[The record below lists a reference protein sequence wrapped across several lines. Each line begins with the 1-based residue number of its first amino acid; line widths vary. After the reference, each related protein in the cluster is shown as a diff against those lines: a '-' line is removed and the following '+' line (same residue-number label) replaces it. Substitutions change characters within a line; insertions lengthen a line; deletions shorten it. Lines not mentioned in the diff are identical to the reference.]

1 MSFGTRAEVFN
12 LSTLSPIFPQS
23 RPARTELLPGRPFS
37 ASACH
42 LRCGF
47 ARLNPI
53 MRAMVLEKQAPAEE
67 NPLQLRDV
75 PLPAPGAGEVRV
87 RVRACG
93 ICRTDLHTVEGDVPL
108 PRSPLIPG
116 HQVVGVV
123 DALGAGVKTFREGDR
138 VGVTW
143 VYSTCGE
150 CAYCKKGLEN
160 LCDRARFTGY
170 NAHGGYAEAMIVSES
185 FAYALP
191 AGFSDLQAAPLLC
204 AGIVGFRSFRLS
216 GAQPGE
222 RVGLYGFGASAH
234 IILQVARHMGCEVY
248 VFTRTPVHQQLA
260 REMGAA
266 WVGDAKDTPP
276 AQLDAAVIFAPAGSL
291 VLEALRVL
299 RKGGTVSLADLT
311 MSPIPQIDYDKLL
324 YHERII
330 RSVANATR
338 QDARDFL
345 ELAGEIPIRSEIQT
359 FRLEEANQA
368 LQSLKASKIR
378 GAGVLQ
384 IS

>member
-1 MSFGTRAEVFN
+1 
-12 LSTLSPIFPQS
+12 
-23 RPARTELLPGRPFS
+23 
-37 ASACH
+37 
-42 LRCGF
+42 
-47 ARLNPI
+47 
-53 MRAMVLEKQAPAEE
+53 MRALVLEKQAPAEE
-67 NPLQLRDV
+67 SPLHFRDV
-75 PLPAPGAGEVRV
+75 PVPEPGAGEVRV

-116 HQVVGVV
+116 HQIVGVV
-123 DALGAGVKTFREGDR
+123 DALGQGVRSLREGDR
-138 VGVTW
+138 VGVAW

-170 NAHGGYAEAMIVSES
+170 NADGGYAEAMVVPES

-216 GAQPGE
+216 NARPGE

-234 IILQVARHMGCEVY
+234 IILQVARHLGCEVY
-248 VFTRTPVHQQLA
+248 VFTRTEGHQQLA
-260 REMGAA
+260 RAMGAA
-266 WVGDAKDTPP
+266 WVGRAEQTPP
-276 AQLDAAVIFAPAGSL
+276 APLDAAVIFAPVGSL

-311 MSPIPQIDYDKLL
+311 MSPIPQIDYDRLL

-338 QDARDFL
+338 EDAREFL
-345 ELAGEIPIRSEIQT
+345 RLAAEIPIHSEVEA
-359 FRLEEANQA
+359 FRLEDANLALQA
-368 LQSLKASKIR
+368 LKQSRIR
-378 GAGVLQ
+378 GAGVLKL
-384 IS
+384 